1 MERKKLII
9 SLHDNGQ
16 GFDMNDLAAGNGLIN
31 MRERAK
37 KIKGDLRIE
46 SQPGDG
52 TLIEFRGRT

>member
-1 MERKKLII
+1 MEN
-9 SLHDNGQ
+9 LH
-16 GFDMNDLAAGNGLIN
+16 AGNGLIN

-52 TLIEFRGRT
+52 TTIEFNGKL